1 MQNMHPKFYCEKCDY
16 SCSKKHLWTQH
27 ISTLKHQ
34 RQRLATKFV
43 CEICG
48 KVYKQRSGLW
58 RHKKKCAYS
67 ECEYVED
74 AISNT
79 ITETGVNGLEK
90 ENTELKTMV
99 KQLITGLNKDAYVK
113 DEMMDQLKEQ
123 SKIIQDM
130 IPRMGSNN
138 NNRFNINVFLNEQC
152 KDAINMSDFI
162 ESLQIQI
169 EDLRYA
175 KNNGL
180 VEGIS
185 SVFVNGLK
193 QLDTFKRP
201 IHCTDMKR
209 ETIYIKDN
217 DEWDRE
223 NGKELLRSAISD
235 VANKERKAILEWE
248 ESNPNWGESENG
260 KDDYINLIKSVMAD
274 VSQAPDE
281 NKIIKTIAKET
292 IIDKDTSIEK

>member
-1 MQNMHPKFYCEKCDY
+1 MHPKFHCEKCDY

-27 ISTLKHQ
+27 ISTLKHK
-34 RQRLATKFV
+34 RQRPATKFV

-48 KVYKQRSGLW
+48 KIYKQRSGLW
-58 RHKKKCAYS
+58 RHKKKCEYI
-67 ECEYVED
+67 EEEYVED
-74 AISNT
+74 TISNT
-79 ITETGVNGLEK
+79 ITETGVNGLER
-90 ENTELKTMV
+90 ENTELKTLV
-99 KQLITGLNKDAYVK
+99 KQLITGLNKDADVK

-223 NGKELLRSAISD
+223 NGKELLRTAIGD

>member
-1 MQNMHPKFYCEKCDY
+1 MLNMRPKYQCKRCDY
-16 SCSKKHLWTQH
+16 ECSKKHLWTQH
-27 ISTLKHQ
+27 LSTLKHK
-34 RQRLATKFV
+34 RQRPATKFV

-48 KVYKQRSGLW
+48 KIYKQRSGLW
-58 RHKKKCAYS
+58 RHKKKCLID
-67 ECEYVED
+67 EEDYVEND
-74 AISNT
+74 ENVVIHEGARK
-79 ITETGVNGLEK
+79 LEK
-90 ENTELKTMV
+90 ENTELKNLM
-99 KQLITGLNKDAYVK
+99 KHLITGLNKDANVK
-113 DEMMDQLKEQ
+113 DEMMGQLKEQ

-180 VEGIS
+180 IEGIS

-209 ETIYIKDN
+209 ETLYIKDN
-217 DEWDRE
+217 DEWE
-223 NGKELLRSAISD
+223 NGKGRLRSAISD

-248 ESNPNWGESENG
+248 AENPSWAETEHG
-260 KDDYINLIKSVMAD
+260 KDDYINLVKSVMAD
-274 VSQAPDE
+274 VSQPPDE

-292 IIDKDTSIEK
+292 IIDKDTCVDK

>member
-1 MQNMHPKFYCEKCDY
+1 MQNMHPKYQCKRCDY
-16 SCSKKHLWTQH
+16 VCSKKHLWTQH
-27 ISTLKHQ
+27 LSTLKHK
-34 RQRLATKFV
+34 RQRPATNFV

-48 KVYKQRSGLW
+48 KNYKQRSGLW
-58 RHKKKCAYS
+58 RHKKKCVS
-67 ECEYVED
+67 DDDNYVED
-74 AISNT
+74 ENNNVIIQAGSSK
-79 ITETGVNGLEK
+79 LEK
-90 ENTELKTMV
+90 ENNELKTLMTRM
-99 KQLITGLNKDAYVK
+99 ITGLNKDANMK
-113 DEMMDQLKEQ
+113 DEMMGQLKEQ

-130 IPRMGSNN
+130 IPRMGNNN

-169 EDLRYA
+169 EDLRYT

-180 VEGIS
+180 MEGIS
-185 SVFVNGLK
+185 SIFVNGLK

-209 ETIYIKDN
+209 ETLYIKDN

-223 NGKELLRSAISD
+223 NGKELLRTAISD

-248 ESNPNWGESENG
+248 AENPNWGETEHG
-260 KDDYINLIKSVMAD
+260 KDDYIHLIKSVMAD
-274 VSQAPDE
+274 VSQPPDE

-292 IIDKDTSIEK
+292 IIDKDTIIEK